1 MEPKQRRRV
10 ADEDLRLR
18 GPGDFFGERQ
28 HGLPKLKIADMLNDM
43 QILQEAQQYAK
54 ELTERDPELSS
65 PALRGLRA
73 EMRRLFASN
82 NGTVTL

>member
-1 MEPKQRRRV
+1 
-10 ADEDLRLR
+10 
-18 GPGDFFGERQ
+18 
-28 HGLPKLKIADMLNDM
+28 MLNDM
-43 QILQEAQQYAK
+43 QILQEAQQCAK